1 MHANTSTAAIS
12 ADTSGA
18 GAAPPLRPDR
28 AGPPERVAGART
40 GAEERGDLQ
49 RNPAGVERPPV
60 DCLRPGPVARARARK
75 DSTTWYPVRVPCLD
89 LYGDDSAWIYM
100 ATNLRLPEYSVVGA
114 KLATKLKN

>member
-18 GAAPPLRPDR
+18 GAAPRCGLIVLGRPRGWLVRAPGLRSE
-28 AGPPERVAGART
+28 GICKET
-40 GAEERGDLQ
+40 
-49 RNPAGVERPPV
+49 
-60 DCLRPGPVARARARK
+60 RPGYHV
-75 DSTTWYPVRVPCLD
+75 D
-89 LYGDDSAWIYM
+89 LYVDDSAWIYM